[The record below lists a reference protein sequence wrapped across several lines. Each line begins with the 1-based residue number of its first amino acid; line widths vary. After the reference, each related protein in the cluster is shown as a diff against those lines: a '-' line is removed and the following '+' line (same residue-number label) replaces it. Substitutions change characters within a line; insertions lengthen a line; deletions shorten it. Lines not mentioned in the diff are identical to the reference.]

1 MDLESEGG
9 PHSTTHP
16 DHLNR
21 TAMGT
26 TMEFAFKVEEFRSE
40 LTSKVTEETDSRP
53 TAEARNVGHEVS
65 LKVEAIRGILKRN
78 DSGESC
84 SSSPG
89 SSSENSDSICSSVR
103 SEEFLSDVDS
113 DSFLDCGHDD
123 FPFCHCLDEKVGC
136 AQGFYCEHDDFPF
149 CDCLS
154 RAANNQTKKTSIR
167 FRHGESRRRR
177 GYDIGASLSAFRDG
191 GLEVFDETEES
202 DFQESETEAETPRGL
217 ETEGDSDDTE
227 GAGPDSEME
236 GAVGYSEREPEEA
249 SSMGLLAPPGQ
260 SRRASIVT
268 CNSRRASLQP
278 NTDPIRI
285 AVFGT
290 DGVGKSALIVRLLTG
305 RFIGEYDPTMEAVY
319 SYQIPLPGHDLPMQ
333 VMDTAG
339 HVDVVDEGRETQ
351 VSWGEG
357 FLLVFSLTSH
367 DSFAALSRLRRVIIE
382 LTPGAPRPM
391 VVVGNKADLSHAR
404 QVNDQEIR
412 ELTDC
417 WGCDYFEVA
426 APEPWDVVVR
436 PFTAL
441 YQSILEGRSSR

>member
-1 MDLESEGG
+1 
-9 PHSTTHP
+9 
-16 DHLNR
+16 
-21 TAMGT
+21 MGT
-26 TMEFAFKVEEFRSE
+26 TMEFAFKVEEFRSDRASTVAE
-40 LTSKVTEETDSRP
+40 DTVDDSSANPET
-53 TAEARNVGHEVS
+53 RNANNEVS
-65 LKVEAIRGILKRN
+65 LKVEALRGILKRT

-84 SSSPG
+84 CSSPGG
-89 SSSENSDSICSSVR
+89 SSSENSSDSICSSLR
-103 SEEFLSDVDS
+103 SEEFPSDADS
-113 DSFLDCGHDD
+113 DGFLDCGHDD

-136 AQGFYCEHDDFPF
+136 PQGFYCEHDDFPF

-154 RAANNQTKKTSIR
+154 KAVSSQANKKTGGIR

-202 DFQESETEAETPRGL
+202 DFQESETEAETPREI
-217 ETEGDSDDTE
+217 ETEEADSDDTE
-227 GAGPDSEME
+227 GAEPDSEME
-236 GAVGYSEREPEEA
+236 GAVGYSEKEPEEG

-367 DSFAALSRLRRVIIE
+367 DSFAALSRLRRVILE

-441 YQSILEGRSSR
+441 YQSIFESRNTL